1 MLADE
6 DDSSLKERVEYE
18 AKQLKLWDQFKQT
31 ERVHDSTTTTIEAL
45 VKRLV
50 VAKESANSVSPDRN
64 HCCSKKLKSLPAA
77 FVIVFESESVTL
89 IM

>member
-50 VAKESANSVSPDRN
+50 VAKESANSVSPDRKEAGTDSDVEVLEYQFSSI
-64 HCCSKKLKSLPAA
+64 CS
-77 FVIVFESESVTL
+77 
-89 IM
+89 